1 MHNIENDLSKQVQTN
16 GAAPLRSRL
25 ADAVDLMIPP
35 ADEVA
40 LVPGGFIPH
49 GRLRPVTSLVS
60 SIKLI
65 TEGASTTR
73 QVLYAIHERYYAHS
87 HWGLNE

>member
-1 MHNIENDLSKQVQTN
+1 VHNIENELPKRVQTK
-16 GAAPLRSRL
+16 GAAPLRERS
-25 ADAVDLMIPP
+25 ADPVNLMIPP
-35 ADEVA
+35 AGEVA
-40 LVPGGFIPH
+40 LVSGGFIPH

-73 QVLYAIHERYYAHS
+73 LVLYAIHERYHAHS

>member
-1 MHNIENDLSKQVQTN
+1 VHNIENELPKRVQTK
-16 GAAPLRSRL
+16 GAAPVRARL

-40 LVPGGFIPH
+40 LVPGEFIPH
-49 GRLRPVTSLVS
+49 AGLRPVTSLVP

-65 TEGASTTR
+65 TERASTTT

>member
-1 MHNIENDLSKQVQTN
+1 MHNIENDLPKPVQTK
-16 GAAPLRSRL
+16 GAAPLRDRL
-25 ADAVDLMIPP
+25 ADAVDLMIAP

-40 LVPGGFIPH
+40 LVPGDFIPH
-49 GRLRPVTSLVS
+49 ARLRPVTSLVS

-65 TEGASTTR
+65 TERASTTT